1 MENISYREAV
11 LKGAASLKCR
21 GVESPEYDSRELML
35 KAAGFDST
43 QYLCRSNQPVQEEH
57 LATFQ
62 GYIDRR
68 MNREPLQH
76 ILGEACF
83 YGRSFLVNENVLVP
97 RLDTEVLVEQAL
109 KVTRDND
116 AVLDM
121 CTGSGCIIITMALE
135 RNLSFACG
143 CDLSDKAL
151 QVADSN
157 RARLIPKDRYCFVN
171 ADGDNKGIFRFC
183 QGDLFD
189 SLDKN
194 YGLNLKPVKFDVI
207 VSNPPYIETEV
218 INTLSDEVRLHE
230 PVMALDGSVDGL
242 EFYRRISAK
251 APEYLNPSGYLL
263 YEIGYNQGQQV
274 SMIMEEAG
282 FRDVEIIK
290 DLAGLDRVVK
300 ARL

>member
-1 MENISYREAV
+1 MENITYREAV
-11 LKGAASLKCR
+11 LKGAASLKCS

-43 QYLCRSNQPVQEEH
+43 QYLCRSTEKVPAECLAIFQE
-57 LATFQ
+57 
-62 GYIDRR
+62 YIERR

-135 RNLSFACG
+135 RKLSFACG

-151 QVADSN
+151 EVAQSN
-157 RARLIPKDRYCFVN
+157 AERLIQ
-171 ADGDNKGIFRFC
+171 DNKGIFRFC

-194 YGLNLKPVKFDVI
+194 CGLEPDSHFKFDVI

-230 PVMALDGSVDGL
+230 PVMALDGSPDGL

-251 APEYLNPSGYLL
+251 APEYLNLGGYLL
-263 YEIGYNQGQQV
+263 YEIGCNQGQQV